1 MPQLDFSTYIP
12 QIFWVISIFVCFL
25 FVMDKILL
33 PKITER
39 IEERKSKYN
48 DLISKAE
55 AINNKALSSLQKYE
69 EKLAAAKEKAHIQIS
84 KNEQELKE
92 FIAQK
97 EKELDEI
104 LQKKIVESKE
114 IIQQERDDALS
125 KINELSV
132 STAYTIIQ
140 HLDVDRKRDDIE
152 KSLAE
157 EN

>member
-12 QIFWVISIFVCFL
+12 QIFWVISIFVCFW